1 MDCGVLTTDH
11 AYIRPNR
18 GEKLRLLVHSQQL
31 LLVLIGYKEDSAL
44 VCDVVNMPSMT
55 TSTALLTWI
64 NIPTRALCWT
74 FTVIFL
80 LETSK
85 IILHCHQSGDDNI
98 AAYVFDNAER
108 QVKQIVDS
116 MILIFFQVK
125 WLLIMLV

>member
-1 MDCGVLTTDH
+1 MNC
-11 AYIRPNR
+11 Y
-18 GEKLRLLVHSQQL
+18 E
-31 LLVLIGYKEDSAL
+31 EDSAI
-44 VCDVVNMPSMT
+44 VYDVVNMPSMA

-85 IILHCHQSGDDNI
+85 IILHCNQSGDDNI

-108 QVKQIVDS
+108 QVKQIVEP
-116 MILIFFQVK
+116 MFLIFFSG
-125 WLLIMLV
+125 

>member
-1 MDCGVLTTDH
+1 M
-11 AYIRPNR
+11 N
-18 GEKLRLLVHSQQL
+18 
-31 LLVLIGYKEDSAL
+31 GYEEDSAF
-44 VCDVVNMPSMT
+44 VYDVVNMMPSMT
-55 TSTALLTWI
+55 TSTTLLTWI

-74 FTVIFL
+74 FTVIVL

-85 IILHCHQSGDDNI
+85 IILHCNQSGDDNI

-108 QVKQIVDS
+108 QVEQIVEP